1 MWQTKSHCTLYLKEK
16 KKNPTNEREKRQIT
30 KTKNIGVPT
39 EKMATEQTQKG
50 NSQTMNYRI
59 Q

>member
-1 MWQTKSHCTLYLKEK
+1 MWQTKSHCTLYLKE

-50 NSQTMNYRI
+50 NSQMMNYRI